1 MASFGATILVVEDE
15 PELAGALE
23 RSLIAHGYRVQST
36 GSGEEA
42 LALFSR
48 AHPDLVLL
56 DLLLPDVSGL
66 EVCRRIRA
74 VSPTPII
81 VLSVK
86 NSEHDKVEALD
97 LGADDYV
104 AKPFGIAE
112 VLARIRVALRR
123 LERQNGH
130 SAEEQVRIGPL
141 VVDLGSRRVLL
152 HGHDVALT
160 PTEYELLRIF
170 VTHRGKLLTRQML
183 LQMLWGAAS
192 YDRMHSLHVYVAQ
205 LRQKIEPRPGEP
217 RLILTIPGVGYRFS
231 DEVEAAREL
240 DSSEP

>member
-1 MASFGATILVVEDE
+1 MASLGATVLVVEDE

-23 RSLIAHGYRVQST
+23 RSLIAHGYQVLST
-36 GSGEEA
+36 GSGQEA
-42 LALFSR
+42 LELFAR

-56 DLLLPDVSGL
+56 DLLLPDLSGL
-66 EVCRRIRA
+66 EVCRRIRS
-74 VSPTPII
+74 VSSTPII

-123 LERQNGH
+123 MERQDRH
-130 SAEEQVRIGPL
+130 SLEERLRIGPL
-141 VVDLGSRRVLL
+141 VVDLGSRRVLVN
-152 HGHDVALT
+152 GREVALT

-170 VTHRGKLLTRQML
+170 VMHRGKLLTRQML
-183 LQMLWGAAS
+183 LQMLWGAS
-192 YDRMHSLHVYVAQ
+192 SHDRMHSLHVYVAQ

-231 DEVEAAREL
+231 DEVEAAGEF
-240 DSSEP
+240 DSRQS